1 MSIGGGRR
9 MVNVLVE
16 YYSLPSLGMDYEL
29 SLIHI

>member
-16 YYSLPSLGMDYEL
+16 YYSLPSLGMDYEC
-29 SLIHI
+29 H